1 VLDDSTQLDLLPDDV
16 PVGIYADLPLDALQV
31 GVGPAPDKGLLD
43 SVRRFGLLQP
53 IIATPSGATWQV
65 IDGRRRVLCARELE
79 WGQIPALVLPPGS
92 VNPHVVQLAAHV
104 LRSRNRA
111 AEIDAI
117 EALMKEGSDED
128 AIMAATGLMKQE
140 IRALLPLT
148 RLPTS
153 FRSALRQGQV
163 AASVALEAA
172 KLSPQAVL
180 RLEGVLFDKGRV
192 TAADVK
198 EQRLART
205 QAAAAALD
213 FSSLASAVPDY
224 EPPPPPPSPV
234 PGACLLVDT
243 DPSGAFGRELQENP
257 ATAPVSPIDSP
268 EALAADLERFF
279 ATNPPPNYW
288 RDRFVALR
296 PFVETLAKAM
306 SAQELRLARKA
317 LVSCWQQWEE
327 EIPPA

>member
-1 VLDDSTQLDLLPDDV
+1 MLDDSTQLDLLPDDV
-16 PVGIYADLPLDALQV
+16 PAGVYADLPLDALRV

-53 IIATPSGATWQV
+53 IIATPSGETWQV

-79 WGQIPALVLPPGS
+79 WEQIPALVLPPGS
-92 VNPHVVQLAAHV
+92 VNPHVVQLASHV

-117 EALMKEGSDED
+117 EALMKEGCGED
-128 AIMAATGLMKQE
+128 AIVAATGLMKQE
-140 IRALLPLT
+140 IRALLPLAL
-148 RLPTS
+148 LPTS
-153 FRSALRQGQV
+153 LRSALREGQV

-172 KLSPQAVL
+172 KLSPQAVH
-180 RLEGVLFDKGRV
+180 RLESVLSEKGRV

-213 FSSLASAVPDY
+213 FSSLAGAVPDY
-224 EPPPPPPSPV
+224 VPEPAP
-234 PGACLLVDT
+234 
-243 DPSGAFGRELQENP
+243 
-257 ATAPVSPIDSP
+257 TAPVSPIDSP

-279 ATNPPPNYW
+279 ATTPPKNYW
-288 RDRFVALR
+288 RDRFMTLR
-296 PFVETLAKAM
+296 PFVEALAEAN
-306 SAQELRLARKA
+306 SAQELRAARKA
-317 LVSCWQQWEE
+317 LVGRWHQWEA